1 MSRVRSR
8 DDSSHAGPYGVPKEY
23 VALYS
28 SATSQT
34 AFQST
39 YPFPSEWFSQ
49 GDNKVRHLSLE
60 STQRY

>member
-1 MSRVRSR
+1 
-8 DDSSHAGPYGVPKEY
+8 

>member
-1 MSRVRSR
+1 
-8 DDSSHAGPYGVPKEY
+8 

-39 YPFPSEWFSQ
+39 YPFPNEWFSQ
-49 GDNKVRHLSLE
+49 GDNKVRQCSLT
-60 STQRY
+60 SMQRY